1 MCGDAISMSLEK
13 MTVLMEECVG
23 VSTPSSS
30 ERSRRD
36 TEIRLTV
43 KRLVKKL
50 RSTQDIT
57 TIP

>member
-43 KRLVKKL
+43 KRLVKKFCC
-50 RSTQDIT
+50 TQKVT
-57 TIP
+57 TVP